1 MPQQLAYFKKKL
13 VPIEQANISVLT
25 HAFNYGTSCF
35 EGIRGNWNEQE
46 GKAYV
51 FRPVEH
57 FDRLRQSAKLLM
69 IKLPHTTEELI
80 TIMSELVAKC
90 GYREDIYI
98 RPVAYK
104 SQHAVANLRLHA
116 LEDDFHMLV
125 MPLGNYLDVT
135 KGQRCM
141 TSTWRRIDDMAISP
155 RAKMGGGY
163 INSALAK
170 TEAVMNGYD
179 EAIMLTD
186 EGHVSEG
193 SGENIF
199 ILSRGKLLTPPVT
212 DNVLVGI
219 TRDAVMKVAKD
230 ELGIE
235 TIERSIDRTEL
246 YNADEVFLTGTAAH
260 LTPVVEIDHR
270 DIGDGK
276 IGSVTKKLQ
285 DMYFDIIR
293 GVNKK
298 YSNWCLPI
306 SIAK

>member
-1 MPQQLAYFKKKL
+1 MPQLAYFKKKL
-13 VPIEQANISVLT
+13 VPIEQANVSILT

-46 GKAYV
+46 GTTYV
-51 FRPVEH
+51 FRAAEH
-57 FDRLRQSAKLLM
+57 FDRLRQSSRLLM
-69 IKLPHTTEELI
+69 IKIPHTTEELI

-135 KGQRCM
+135 KGQKCM

-155 RAKMGGGY
+155 RAKTGGGY

-170 TEAVMNGYD
+170 TEAVLNGYD

-199 ILSRGKLLTPPVT
+199 LLSRGKLVTPSVT

-219 TRDAVMKVAKD
+219 TRDAIMKVAKD
-230 ELGIE
+230 EFGIE

-270 DIGDGK
+270 EVGDGK

-293 GVNKK
+293 GKNKK